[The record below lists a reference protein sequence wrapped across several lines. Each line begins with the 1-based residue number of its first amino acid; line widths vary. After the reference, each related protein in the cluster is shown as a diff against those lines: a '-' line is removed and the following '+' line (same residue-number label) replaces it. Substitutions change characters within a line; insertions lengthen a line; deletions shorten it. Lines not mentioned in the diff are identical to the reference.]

1 MRRLVINDKSGDFK
15 IIVKIEYTQN
25 QNDEISIKKQKQII
39 INTTVNKARLLSRI
53 IDEKYIN
60 DSKMNQYVF
69 NLGNIIQNANE
80 NNKIQF
86 EDVISMFKAF

>member
-69 NLGNIIQNANE
+69 NLGNKIQNSND
-80 NNKIQF
+80 NDKIQF